1 MGTFVRCA
9 LERRVLD
16 SRTVPFIVSFLAS
29 CVKEVTLLIIM
40 ALVVNLYMATNSMM
54 KILPLST
61 LVQVYYLWQTLVQT
75 PMDRNFF
82 FAQPKLIGL
91 MARMLFL
98 LSKRMD
104 PKMGR
109 QAKQL
114 QLQIVELCSSKLD
127 VSLFIDLVSIFV
139 AIK

>member
-1 MGTFVRCA
+1 MGLVLQILEELSWKFVVMLFQRLPKTFVRCA

-16 SRTVPFIVSFLAS
+16 SRTVPFIVSFPAS

-40 ALVVNLYMATNSMM
+40 ALVVNLYMVTNSRM

-75 PMDRNFF
+75 LMDRNFF

-91 MARMLFL
+91 MASMWFL
-98 LSKRMD
+98 VL
-104 PKMGR
+104 
-109 QAKQL
+109 
-114 QLQIVELCSSKLD
+114 
-127 VSLFIDLVSIFV
+127 
-139 AIK
+139 